1 MPPPVQLGLVPISKP
16 TEGKNN
22 YQGFN
27 PRTENLPAGWN
38 GYNSRPLPSGIVAE
52 HDFPVKVR
60 DGCTLYCDIYRPANL
75 GPDEKV
81 PAILAWSPFG
91 KKFNGLEMLKML
103 PWGLGIPHG
112 TMSGLERFEG
122 PDPAEYCPQG
132 FAIVNV
138 DARGAGNSDGSVVI
152 MGTQEAEDGYDVI
165 EEIAKLSWCS
175 GSVGLAGNSHLGIV
189 QWFIAALRPPSLKAI
204 APWEAA
210 GDLYREQFVRG
221 GVWDS
226 GLFDFITQHIIQGHN
241 GLESFAE
248 MYRRSPLQNAYW
260 KDKRANIKNV
270 NIPTYVVASYSTFVH
285 TMGSIRGWLDVDT
298 EDKWL
303 RWDPYQEWFDLWA
316 VKESRDELAAFF
328 GKFLRGDDNGFEK
341 VPRMRLAMLQ
351 FGDKDPIYP
360 IVEEDYP
367 IPRTKYTDF
376 FINQEGSL
384 SLTPPVDSGKISYDS
399 ELKNQTFEIAK
410 FKYTFTE
417 KTNLAGLPKA
427 VLYMS
432 TDVSDDMDVYV
443 LLRKLDKNG
452 KALLNLNIPWK
463 NAPIN
468 SFDELD
474 PKDHHN
480 LLFYFGP
487 LGILKASHRHIDES
501 MSIHPQYPFH
511 THDREEKLQKGEVV
525 ELQIGLWAMGIT
537 YEEGESISL
546 EVSGQYPLFKDYT
559 QEDKGNPR
567 GEKGNVGKHTIHFG
581 EKYPSRII
589 LPVV

>member
-16 TEGKNN
+16 TIGKNN

-27 PRTENLPAGWN
+27 PRSEVLSAGWN
-38 GYNSRPLPSGIVAE
+38 GYDSRPLPSDILVE
-52 HDFPVKVR
+52 HDVGIKVR
-60 DGCTLYCDIYRPANL
+60 DGCTLYADIYRPPTSGAN
-75 GPDEKV
+75 EKV

-91 KKFNGLEMLKML
+91 KKFNGLSMLKML
-103 PWGLGIPHG
+103 PWGVGIPEG
-112 TMSGLERFEG
+112 TLSGLERFEG
-122 PDPAEYCPQG
+122 PDPAEYVPQG
-132 FAIVNV
+132 YAIVNV
-138 DARGAGNSDGSVVI
+138 DARGSGNSDGSVVI

-165 EEIAKLSWCS
+165 EEIARMDWCS

-189 QWFIAALRPPSLKAI
+189 QWFIASLRPPSLKAI

-226 GLFDFITQHIIQGHN
+226 GLFDFITEHIIQGHN

-260 KDKRANIKNV
+260 ADKRAEIKNI

-285 TMGSIRGWLDVDT
+285 TQGSIRGWLDVDT
-298 EDKWL
+298 PQKWL

-328 GKFLRGDDNGFEK
+328 DKFLKGKDNGFEK
-341 VPRMRLAMLQ
+341 VPRVRMALLQ
-351 FGDKDPIYP
+351 YGNKDAIYP
-360 IVEEDYP
+360 IVEDDYP
-367 IPRTKYTDF
+367 IPRTKYTSYYLGP
-376 FINQEGSL
+376 NNTLSL
-384 SLTPPVDSGKISYDS
+384 SPTQSGKASYFS
-399 ELKNQTFEIAK
+399 ELSKDGFESVQ
-410 FKYTFTE
+410 FTYTFSE
-417 KTNLAGLPKA
+417 KTTLAGLPKA

-432 TDVSDDMDVYV
+432 TPDADDMNIYV

-452 KALLNLNIPWK
+452 NPMLNLNIPWK

-468 SFDELD
+468 SFDELED
-474 PKDHHN
+474 KDKHN

-487 LGILKASHRHIDES
+487 LGILKASHRQIDES
-501 MSIHPQYPFH
+501 KSMHPQYPFH
-511 THDREEKLQKGEVV
+511 PHDSEQKLQPNEVV
-525 ELQIGLWAMGIT
+525 ELQIGLWAMGVA
-537 YEEGESISL
+537 YEAGESISL
-546 EVSGQYPLFKDYT
+546 QISGQYPLFKNYT
-559 QEDKGNPR
+559 EEEKRNPR
-567 GEKGNVGKHTIHFG
+567 GEKGSVGTHVVHFG
-581 EKYPSRII
+581 EYQSRIV